1 MYGSLCK
8 ISLYKIIGE
17 MYNRQEAYKSN
28 ANIC

>member
-17 MYNRQEAYKSN
+17 MYNPVFDSILKKKVL
-28 ANIC
+28 